1 MAPKT
6 LRNHF
11 YIWFPDFCQHIL
23 DTIIVILMC
32 ELLLYS
38 TSQDYMQKC
47 DYCLNYSG
55 AEVD

>member
-1 MAPKT
+1 MVPKPLET
-6 LRNHF
+6 ISIYGSQIF
-11 YIWFPDFCQHIL
+11 AKIL

-32 ELLLYS
+32 ELSLYS